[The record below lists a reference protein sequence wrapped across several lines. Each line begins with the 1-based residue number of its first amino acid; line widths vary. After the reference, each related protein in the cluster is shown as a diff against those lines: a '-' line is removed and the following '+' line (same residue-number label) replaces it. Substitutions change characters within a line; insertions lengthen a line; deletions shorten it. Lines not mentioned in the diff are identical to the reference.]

1 MKGFKSLTSLVAMM
15 GCAAALSACS
25 VEAPAPAVDL
35 GVIPGPSAPSTSA
48 AKLMAVEGTWVS
60 DCNYDYGIYMKETTT
75 FADNAISVQI
85 DMYYGVACTGTPTDT
100 QKLTGTMN
108 RVGSSFYVAGGHDVE
123 VKMTSPDGTIES
135 TNALFLLENGV
146 LYTSGSEET
155 SALEWP
161 RSVDRSK
168 PYRRVGG

>member
-1 MKGFKSLTSLVAMM
+1 MKGFKSLASLMALM

-25 VEAPAPAVDL
+25 VEATAPPVNFGVDAGPAPT
-35 GVIPGPSAPSTSA
+35 SSA
-48 AKLMAVEGTWVS
+48 AKLMAVEGTWTS
-60 DCNYDYGIYMKETTT
+60 DCNYQSGIYIKETTT
-75 FADNAISVQI
+75 FADNGVAVQV
-85 DMYYGVACTGTPTDT
+85 DMYYGSACTGTPTDT

-123 VKMTSPDGTIES
+123 VKMTSPDGTIQS

-146 LYTSGSEET
+146 LYTSDSEGA
-155 SALEWP
+155 SPLEWP